1 MNRDTAEGKFDQL
14 KGKAKQSI
22 GEAIGD
28 HKLANSGTVD
38 QVKGAAKE
46 AWGNAKD
53 AAHAVSDDAHAR
65 AEAHQVAVEQ
75 RTEDTGHDVRSK
87 ITSTAQNVKDAV
99 NQKADEIK
107 AQHKR
112 SA

>member
-14 KGKAKQSI
+14 KGKVKESM
-22 GEAIGD
+22 GEAVGSD
-28 HKLANSGTVD
+28 RLANAGAAD

-53 AAHAVSDDAHAR
+53 AVRTAANTHAR
-65 AEAHQVAVEQ
+65 AES
-75 RTEDTGHDVRSK
+75 TGRDVREK
-87 ITSTAQNVKDAV
+87 ITSTAQNVKNAA
-99 NQKADEIK
+99 NAKAEEFK
-107 AQHKR
+107 REHKR